1 MKMDSATTKILKKF
15 EQISSIP
22 RCSKKEAKI
31 AAWVE
36 NWADQ
41 AGYAVRKDAVG
52 NMCITLPASPGH
64 ETAPV
69 IVIQGH
75 LDMVCVKTETSDHD
89 FDKDPIRL
97 ATEEDW
103 LTADQTT
110 LGADNGI
117 AIAMALALAE
127 NTELQRPPIELL
139 FTVDEESGL
148 IGANKMEP
156 GFVSGK
162 ILLNLDSEEEGEFT
176 VGCAG
181 GKDTL
186 LTLGLEF
193 SPSAE
198 DWEVMRLSVQ
208 GLRGGHSGIDIGKHR
223 GSANKLLARAL
234 HALSRSA
241 KIRLGDINGGITHNA
256 IARDAHALVMVEDG
270 RQTALQSCIDDFS
283 AAAMEEYAKTEPDL
297 AVTLS
302 PAAKDETAA
311 DCLTERAT
319 QRIIQLLMALPHG
332 VARMSA
338 AIPGL
343 VETSNNLATIK
354 TADTKLEILSSQRS
368 SSMSRLAEIT
378 ARIES
383 IAALAGA
390 TISHENSYPAWPPN
404 MQSALIDRC
413 KSLYM
418 RMFDKEPLIQTI
430 HAGLECGL
438 IGAKHPG
445 MDMISFGPTIENPH
459 SPHERLHIPSIAKT
473 WEFLVALLAS
483 YTE

>member
-1 MKMDSATTKILKKF
+1 MDSATAHILEKF

-31 AAWVE
+31 VEWVE

-41 AGYAVRKDAVG
+41 AGYAVRKDAAG
-52 NMCITLPASPGH
+52 NMCITLPASAGS
-64 ETAPV
+64 ENAPV
-69 IVIQGH
+69 IVVQGH
-75 LDMVCVKTETSDHD
+75 LDMVCVKTETSDHN
-89 FDKDPIRL
+89 FDSDPIRL
-97 ATEEDW
+97 LTKGDW

-127 NTELQRPPIELL
+127 NTEIQRPPIELL

-148 IGANKMEP
+148 IGANKMES

-162 ILLNLDSEEEGEFT
+162 LLLNLDSEEEGEFT

-181 GKDTL
+181 GQDTL
-186 LTLGLEF
+186 LKLALDF
-193 SPSAE
+193 SPVAE
-198 DWEVMRLSVQ
+198 DWQVMRLSVQ

-234 HALSRSA
+234 HAVNKSA
-241 KIRLGDINGGITHNA
+241 QIRIVNINGGITHNA
-256 IARDAHALVMVEDG
+256 IARDAHALIVVEPG
-270 RQTALQSCIDDFS
+270 RQAAVQACVNDFS
-283 AAAMEEYAKTEPDL
+283 TTATEEYGKIEPNLVVAL
-297 AVTLS
+297 APAGKDEAASNCLS
-302 PAAKDETAA
+302 PG
-311 DCLTERAT
+311 AT
-319 QRIIQLLMALPHG
+319 RTTIGLLMALPHG
-332 VARMSA
+332 VADMSA
-338 AIPGL
+338 EIAGL

-354 TADTKLEILSSQRS
+354 TTADKLEILSSQRS

-390 TISHENSYPAWPPN
+390 AIVHENSYPAWPPN

-413 KSLYM
+413 KALYNQL
-418 RMFDKEPLIQTI
+418 FEKEPLIQTI

-483 YTE
+483 YTK